1 VDPPT
6 PSLILSRS
14 ADRMKCIHCGTDSKL
29 RERTGERCP
38 RCKHPFAFEPTKDP
52 HQVTDGQ
59 FKNAVDRASGG
70 GKVQFTRRQLWYEFN
85 RRWMKPGFWRRPFA
99 LLPFVGTAGGLL
111 AGLGIVQEAV
121 LLLAAMGGV
130 AGVGAGALLSG
141 LANRRAPRPPRPPRI
156 PFDVFHQQYLRR
168 WREVHGD
175 AAGLLPVREMAAPAL
190 PTQVPADVA
199 AFSFDRAVVTDTWE
213 TAQML
218 VANRFHFEHNCAVL
232 SRDGY
237 PDGIAD
243 TVKEMLRRNPRL
255 TVFALHDAS
264 PGGCLLPLTLRD
276 AEWFPD
282 PAIRIVDLGLRP
294 STARRLRVPALAG
307 APTQPPP
314 RLGELLPAEDL
325 EWLAEGH
332 TAELAALRPE
342 QVLRAAYQGIVAAGP
357 NDGSG
362 GSDGGG
368 GDTYFGGGIIWVGDM
383 SGGVDTASV
392 DGFG

>member
-1 VDPPT
+1 
-6 PSLILSRS
+6 
-14 ADRMKCIHCGTDSKL
+14 MKCIHCGTDSKL
-29 RERTGERCP
+29 RERTDKRCP
-38 RCKHPFAFEPTKDP
+38 RCHNRFAFEPTTDP

-59 FKNAVDRASGG
+59 FKNAIDRVSGS
-70 GKVQFTRRQLWYEFN
+70 GKVQFTERELWYEFN
-85 RRWMKPGFWRRPFA
+85 RRWMHPGFWRSPYGVLPVAGAGPGVLA
-99 LLPFVGTAGGLL
+99 LLDVIHVAVFPLALICFGVA
-111 AGLGIVQEAV
+111 AGLG
-121 LLLAAMGGV
+121 
-130 AGVGAGALLSG
+130 AGAALSG

-156 PFDVFHQQYLRR
+156 RLDDFERLYLRR

-175 AAGLLPVREMAAPAL
+175 VPGLLPAREAAL
-190 PTQVPADVA
+190 PAMPTEVRADVA

-255 TVFALHDAS
+255 TVFALHDAT

-282 PAIRIVDLGLRP
+282 PAVRIVDLGLRP
-294 STARRLRVPALAG
+294 STARRMRVPALAG
-307 APTQPPP
+307 GPTQPPP
-314 RLGELLPAEDL
+314 RLGELLPAEDVA
-325 EWLAEGH
+325 WLAEGH
-332 TAELAALRPE
+332 RAELAALRPE

-362 GSDGGG
+362 GGSDGGG
-368 GDTYFGGGIIWVGDM
+368 GDTYYGGGIIWVGDM
-383 SGGVDTASV
+383 SPGVDTAGV